1 MTKIKATLYGIPQQR
16 YEPQKFFHTSVK
28 KPKIEY
34 KQLYCFDFE
43 SEEPFEQIKEN
54 KYKYLP
60 YPKNRRQ
67 IEKTFDLKIPI
78 FIRKLVWKLEDT
90 TDGYVE

>member
-1 MTKIKATLYGIPQQR
+1 MTKVRATLFGIPQQT

-34 KQLYCFDFE
+34 RQLYCFEFD
-43 SEEPFEQIKEN
+43 SEEPFEQVKEN

-60 YPKNRRQ
+60 FPKNRRE
-67 IEKTFDLKIPI
+67 IEKVFYFKIPI
-78 FIRKLVWKLEDT
+78 FIRKLVWKLEE
-90 TDGYVE
+90 VPC